1 MTPVERVAVELARHF
16 PGINA
21 ALIASRLPFRAA
33 VDGALAVM
41 GEDAI
46 VAAIVDMGPLDG
58 ARRPYAALIARVR
71 ELPALEDAGVRLAD
85 ETAEA
90 RRWGR
95 VDAAAKRGET
105 LRRLVDRGQLHDDE
119 EAAEMLRR
127 EFAEDADLRGIAE
140 AALAGGRT

>member
-1 MTPVERVAVELARHF
+1 VERVAVELALHF

-41 GEDAI
+41 GEDTI
-46 VAAIVDMGPLDG
+46 VAAVIDMGPLDG

-71 ELPALEDAGVRLAD
+71 ELPALEDARVRLAD
-85 ETAEA
+85 EGAEA
-90 RRWGR
+90 RRWR
-95 VDAAAKRGET
+95 RIDTAAKRGET
-105 LRRLVDRGQLHDDE
+105 LRQLVDAGRLHDD

-127 EFAEDADLRGIAE
+127 EFPNDVDLRGIAE
-140 AALAGGRT
+140 AALAGGGM